1 MYNYGQQNNNSI
13 LNPGGQNQ
21 TGTFSSGI
29 GSYFGG
35 IWNGIKG
42 VGKAIVNQATG
53 NSAPQSPSSYNGGFN
68 TPQIGYNS
76 ASGGASM
83 VPTPQ
88 HFAPNHS
95 VTTKTGPDGSSTITT
110 TPVTTAST
118 LQTTNPTSA
127 FSDTANTYGSPINDT
142 QGNAGVAQYDPMTG
156 QPLNQGGM
164 SGDSN
169 APGFGFTPFLVDTS
183 GEKGSYPSTSL
194 SGSTSYGDIMN
205 QRDQLEQ
212 QYQQQYQTYLQS
224 QANYQNLVNTD
235 KQNATMAGFS
245 GDTTGYGQGAQGLAQ
260 RTNAMTE
267 TAASS
272 ALNNAGVPLQAT
284 QNELGYANTNL
295 SNFYNAAGLQLQQS
309 PQFSGQ
315 TVNQST
321 GDIYGF
327 LRDPVTGAVTTQVMG
342 NVYNGNYGNTSGGSG
357 YNSTGGQS
365 QVSPLVQP
373 YITQSIG
380 GQSYVDSDR
389 IPANQ
394 ADAIKI
400 QAAQA
405 GIPVLTTDE
414 VAKVRAIDQT
424 SQNLTNIG
432 NTIQSIL
439 KPGILGRGL
448 DALENPIKDFLQ
460 TDTNISS
467 FDSYRTAAINAIQ
480 ALAGGSGSGFRLNQS
495 EIDTATANLPTITDN
510 LETANAK
517 LAKMQ
522 TYLSQWTGQLFPNQT
537 GTGSTSG
544 SGGSQWSF

>member
-1 MYNYGQQNNNSI
+1 
-13 LNPGGQNQ
+13 
-21 TGTFSSGI
+21 
-29 GSYFGG
+29 
-35 IWNGIKG
+35 
-42 VGKAIVNQATG
+42 
-53 NSAPQSPSSYNGGFN
+53 
-68 TPQIGYNS
+68 
-76 ASGGASM
+76 
-83 VPTPQ
+83 
-88 HFAPNHS
+88 
-95 VTTKTGPDGSSTITT
+95 
-110 TPVTTAST
+110 
-118 LQTTNPTSA
+118 
-127 FSDTANTYGSPINDT
+127 
-142 QGNAGVAQYDPMTG
+142 
-156 QPLNQGGM
+156 
-164 SGDSN
+164 
-169 APGFGFTPFLVDTS
+169 
-183 GEKGSYPSTSL
+183 
-194 SGSTSYGDIMN
+194 MN